1 MHHNRIASRR
11 TLTSAAGIVIG
22 AGLAATAATTP
33 AYAAPATVTLDYDC
47 AEATITV
54 TSSKDL
60 SNIVY
65 QVDGS
70 PTRLDDLSGKVYVVD
85 LDTLEGLETTWVKS
99 GNNQSGDGPGYGQRF
114 YFDYDAT
121 CAPDLDVDDDGY
133 PVPEDC
139 NDDDA
144 AINPGVPDV
153 PNNGIDENCDGSD
166 LVVATGPVRVTL
178 IWDNDDDLD
187 LWVTEPGGETVS
199 WRNAAVPSGG
209 YLDRDDNVGAC
220 FSDPEAG
227 GVENT
232 VWDPAPSGT
241 YTVQLSSYRDCLESS
256 PASYTIQVFVGGDLI
271 HTETGTTDRSGGA
284 GDTFVDT
291 FTFQVG

>member
-1 MHHNRIASRR
+1 MHHYQIASRR
-11 TLTSAAGIVIG
+11 TLAAAAGIVIG
-22 AGLAATAATTP
+22 AGLAATAATTS
-33 AYAAPATVTLDYDC
+33 AYAAPATVTLAYDC
-47 AEATITV
+47 AEATVTV

-65 QVDGS
+65 QIDGS
-70 PTRLDDLSGKVYVVD
+70 RTRLDELSGTVYVID

-99 GNNQSGDGPGYGQRF
+99 GNNRSGDGPGYGQRF
-114 YFDYDAT
+114 DFDYEAT

-139 NDDDA
+139 NDNDP
-144 AINPGVPDV
+144 AINPGVPDI

-166 LVVATGPVRVTL
+166 LHVATGPVRVTL
-178 IWDNDDDLD
+178 IWDNADDLD

-199 WRNAAVPSGG
+199 YRTTTVPSGG

-241 YTVQLSSYRDCLESS
+241 YTVQLSNYRDCVPSA
-256 PASYTIQVFVGGDLI
+256 PANYTIQVFVGGELV
-271 HTETGTTDRSGGA
+271 HTETGTTDRSGTP
-284 GDTFVDT
+284 GDTFVNS